1 MQDNRIP
8 HPEYASLLTDAY
20 ARCVTAGTALD
31 LWRSSGNP
39 AAIAEASHART
50 HAAAQL
56 VAAWKELTAEL
67 SPA

>member
-20 ARCVTAGTALD
+20 ARCVTAGTALA

-39 AAIAEASHART
+39 AAIADAEAAFRSA
-50 HAAAQL
+50 L
-56 VAAWKELTAEL
+56 DNYTAVQEKGT
-67 SPA
+67 PC